1 MRQARWVLLACI
13 VIAPVLTASCVESG
27 LLYEPAPGRA
37 GILIAYTSTPTASA
51 SRAVPDR
58 ARIIVS
64 RSTGIIYDR
73 THDLPA
79 DSSEVRV
86 RVDVELQQD
95 SEPLTVVIELLEG
108 TRVLSR
114 GGQTIIAKKGETTV
128 ASILADRLDDNLTAG
143 HGFMCY
149 LSAEGEANCFGFND
163 AGQLGFGSNTG
174 SSRPVPVSTNQRFV
188 AIDAGGSFVCA
199 LTETGVAYCWGQ
211 NQAGQLG
218 NGSQNSS
225 STPVAVS
232 GNLRFTQLSAGYL
245 YACGLTA
252 TQELYCWGTNQDGQL
267 AIQGSTALTPTA
279 AGGGRR
285 FSYIHAGFSSTCGV
299 SAGEL
304 YCWGFEYGHG
314 IAQRNVPTLVAGG
327 NNFERV
333 VSGPTH
339 SCTLNSAGAAHCWGA
354 TVYRYGQLGNNSLT
368 GSLTPVA
375 VSGGITFSAISV
387 ASANNIYA
395 GHTCGIDVTG
405 HAFCWG
411 INYNY
416 ELGVVGGPI
425 CANAQIGPIPCM
437 STPSPVSGGHRFTTI
452 VAGNQTSCGIVLS
465 GELYCWGAGTFWLTG
480 SASATPIAVGP
491 PVTPPVPTTIT
502 LTLPRL
508 TLAVGDSVI
517 ASATLNDQRGYA
529 IPTSVAWTSSD
540 TTRLTISYP
549 VVTQTTMRA
558 ILHARARGG
567 VVVTVTGPPGIST
580 TANIVVN

>member
-1 MRQARWVLLACI
+1 MKRVLLRLLMVATI
-13 VIAPVLTASCVESG
+13 SPALFASCVESG
-27 LLYEPAPGRA
+27 LLYDPLPGRA
-37 GILIAYTSTPTASA
+37 GILIAYTNTPTSSA

-58 ARIIVS
+58 ARINIR
-64 RSTGIIYDR
+64 RSTGTVYDS
-73 THDLPA
+73 THTLPA
-79 DSSEVRV
+79 DSNAVRV
-86 RVDVELQQD
+86 RVDVELQQE
-95 SEPLTVVIELLEG
+95 SEPLTLMIELLEG

-114 GGQTIIAKKGETTV
+114 GSQTIIAKKGETTV

-149 LSAEGEANCFGFND
+149 LSAEGEANCFGFNE
-163 AGQLGFGSNTG
+163 AGQLGFGSNIG

-188 AIDAGGSFVCA
+188 AIDAGGSSVCA
-199 LTETGVAYCWGQ
+199 LTESGEAYCWGQ

-218 NGSQNSS
+218 NGLQNSS
-225 STPVAVS
+225 NVPVAVS
-232 GNLRFTQLSAGYL
+232 GNLRFTQLSAGFL
-245 YACGLTA
+245 HACGLTV
-252 TQELYCWGTNQDGQL
+252 TQELYCWGTNQSGQL
-267 AIQGSTALTPTA
+267 AISGSIALTPTA

-285 FSYIHAGFSSTCGV
+285 FSYIHAGFESTCGV
-299 SAGEL
+299 SSGEL
-304 YCWGFEYGHG
+304 YCWGNEFGHG
-314 IAQRNVPTLVAGG
+314 TAQRNVPTLVPGG

-339 SCTLNSAGAAHCWGA
+339 SCALNSAGAAHCWGA
-354 TVYRYGQLGNNSLT
+354 NIYRYGQLGNNSLT

-405 HAFCWG
+405 QAFCWG

-425 CANAQIGPIPCM
+425 CTSAQIGAIPCM
-437 STPSPVSGGHRFTTI
+437 STPTPVSGGHRFTTI

-465 GELYCWGAGTFWLTG
+465 GELYCWGAGIFWLTG
-480 SASATPIAVGP
+480 AASATPTAVGP
-491 PVTPPVPTTIT
+491 PVTPPVPTNIT
-502 LTLPRL
+502 LTVPRL
-508 TLAVGDSVI
+508 TLAVGDTVT

-529 IPTSVAWTSSD
+529 IPMGLGWTSSD
-540 TTRLTISYP
+540 TTRLTIGP
-549 VVTQTTMRA
+549 TGTQTVTRV
-558 ILHARARGG
+558 ILNARARGS
-567 VVVTVTGPPGIST
+567 VVITVTGPAGIST